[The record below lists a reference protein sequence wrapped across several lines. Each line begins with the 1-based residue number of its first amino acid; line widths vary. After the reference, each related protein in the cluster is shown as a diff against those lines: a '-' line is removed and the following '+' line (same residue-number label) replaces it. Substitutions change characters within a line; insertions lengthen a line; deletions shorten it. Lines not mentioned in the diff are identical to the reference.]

1 MPFPHI
7 DDVTL
12 NRHVGTMTLQ
22 RARDY
27 LRTGMVLSTRWDE
40 ESSVLTATVRG
51 SSIGDYAC
59 VIRVDATAEVPRIMS
74 SRCTCPMASAC
85 KHVAAAVLKA
95 DRDTVV
101 RAAVAAPEQPKTE
114 PWRRLIPEMR
124 APAKRTPLALGFEL
138 RVHEPNA
145 NPWSTKRTAP
155 ADPRA
160 LAKGEVDV
168 RLAMR
173 PYTASPRT
181 GAWIKGEVGWES
193 FRRASP
199 SYPVAQHR
207 WFGDLLALARD
218 SLLSGTAGEWILI
231 DHVESDVFLDHL
243 NRADAAGVPLIAVHK
258 HTDLRLARTASSQ
271 VRVERTERGLDLRLT
286 AKVDGTD
293 AEHVRAIGRS
303 GFYTWR
309 VVNRRLEVVI
319 ADSTLDEASRML
331 LAEGGALSVPASD
344 EEAFFVE
351 AYPSLRRTTTL
362 EAGAGVSLPEVLP
375 PTPVLSITFRGGH
388 TADHRLTWRYGG
400 RGGFPVT
407 PTGDAVRD
415 AEAEITELRAF
426 ESLWSSASDLPFA
439 ASGVVRDLD
448 TARLMG
454 EVVPALEDAGIEVI
468 ISGDRP
474 VYREL
479 AGEPEITITTVES
492 TDPDWFDLGF
502 LVKIDGRSIPFEPLF
517 TALALRRKNLLL
529 VDGSYFS
536 LAHPALDRLREL
548 IDEAAT
554 LNEWETGPRISR
566 YQTAL
571 WDDFEDLADQSESA
585 VSWRAT
591 VEALRT
597 ESGVPAVPMPAGL
610 RADLRPYQQ
619 AGFEWLAFLRQHRLG
634 GILADDMGLG
644 KTLQLLALV
653 QHAREAGE
661 ERPFL
666 VVAPTSVLSAWRD
679 EAARFTPDLRVRVVE
694 TSKASDIRDAAASA
708 DLVVASYAVVRLAEH
723 TFRDQEWAGLILDEA
738 QFVKNP
744 ASQQHQAVA
753 AITADV
759 TYAVTGTPLE
769 NSLMDL
775 WALFHLTAPGL
786 FPSKRRFREDYVQ
799 PIEKGKVPE
808 NAEGADF
815 RAGRIARLRRRIR
828 PLMLRRTKDLVAS
841 ELPPKQEQILH
852 VEPSPAHRAVYDT
865 VLQRERQKILGLL
878 KDLDKNRF
886 IVFRSLTML
895 RMLALAPGLVD
906 PDDIGLGSRKLDAL
920 VERAEELRAEGH
932 RTLVFSQFTSYLD
945 LAEQRLKDAG
955 IPYSRLDGT
964 TRKRGE
970 VVGDFREGD
979 QTVFLISL
987 KAGGFGLTLTEA
999 DYVFLLDPWWN
1010 PAAEAQAIDR
1020 THRIGQREQVFVYRM
1035 ISTGTIEEKVL
1046 ALQQRKARLFTA
1058 VMDDDE
1064 LFAKSLT
1071 ADDIRALFE
1080 D

>member
-12 NRHVGTMTLQ
+12 NRHVGTVTLQ

-27 LRTGMVLSTRWDE
+27 LRTGMVLATRWDE
-40 ESSVLTATVRG
+40 GSSVLTATVRG

-59 VIRVDATAEVPRIMS
+59 VIRIDATADVPRIMS

-95 DRDTVV
+95 DRESVI
-101 RAAVAAPEQPKTE
+101 RSAAVAPERPKTE
-114 PWRRLIPEMR
+114 PWRRLIPESR
-124 APAKRTPLALGFEL
+124 AAARTPLALGFEL
-138 RVHEPNA
+138 RVHERSA

-155 ADPRA
+155 AEPRA

-199 SYPVAQHR
+199 AYPVTQHR

-218 SLLSGTAGEWILI
+218 SLLSGTAGEWILV
-231 DHVESDVFLDHL
+231 DHVESDVFFDHL
-243 NRADAAGVPLIAVHK
+243 ARADAAGVPLIAVHK
-258 HTDLRLARTASSQ
+258 HTDVRLAVTGTARMQ
-271 VRVERTERGLDLRLT
+271 VERADDGLLLR
-286 AKVDGTD
+286 AAAQVDGEE
-293 AEHVRAIGRS
+293 AEHVRPIGRS

-309 VVNRRLEVVI
+309 VVDRRVEVVL
-319 ADSTLDEASRML
+319 AAGSLDEPTRTL
-331 LAEGGALSVPASD
+331 LAEGGTIAVPSAD
-344 EEAFFVE
+344 EEEFFAE
-351 AYPSLRRTTTL
+351 AYPALSRSATL
-362 EAGAGVSLPEVLP
+362 TAGAGVVLPEVVR
-375 PTPVLSITFRGGH
+375 PTPVLSVMFRGGH
-388 TADHRLTWRYGG
+388 TADHRLSWRYGG
-400 RGGFPVT
+400 HGGFPVT
-407 PTGDAVRD
+407 PTGDAIRD
-415 AEAEITELRAF
+415 ADAEGEELRTVQGV
-426 ESLWSSASDLPFA
+426 WSAASDLRFA
-439 ASGVVRDLD
+439 ATGVVRDLD
-448 TARLMG
+448 TARLLN
-454 EVVPALEDAGIEVI
+454 EVVPALEEAGVEVVVT
-468 ISGDRP
+468 GDRP

-479 AGEPEITITTVES
+479 AGEPEITVSTVES

-502 LVKIDGRSIPFEPLF
+502 IVKIDGKSIPFEPLF

-536 LAHPALDRLREL
+536 LAHPALDRLRDL

-571 WDDFEDLADQSESA
+571 WDDFEDLADQSAPA

-591 VEALRT
+591 VEALRA
-597 ESGVPAVPMPAGL
+597 ESGVPAVPAPVGL

-619 AGFEWLAFLRQHRLG
+619 AGFEWLAFLREHRLG

-653 QHAREAGE
+653 QHAHEAGE

-666 VVAPTSVLSAWRD
+666 VVAPTSVLTAWRD
-679 EAARFTPDLRVRVVE
+679 EAARFTPGLRVRVVE
-694 TSKASDIRDAAASA
+694 TSKASDIRDAAGSA

-723 TFRDQEWAGLILDEA
+723 TFRDRDWAGLILDEA

-744 ASQQHQAVA
+744 ASQQHQAIA
-753 AITADV
+753 AIPAEV

-786 FPSKRRFREDYVQ
+786 FPSKRQFREDYVQ

-828 PLMLRRTKDLVAS
+828 PLMLRRTKELVAS
-841 ELPPKQEQILH
+841 ELPLKQEQILH

-878 KDLDKNRF
+878 KDLDRNRF

-906 PDDIGLGSRKLDAL
+906 PDDAGLGSRKLDAL

-932 RTLVFSQFTSYLD
+932 RALVFSQFTSYLD
-945 LAEQRLKDAG
+945 LAEDRLKAAG
-955 IPYSRLDGT
+955 IGYSRLDGA
-964 TRKRGE
+964 TRKRGD
-970 VVGDFREGD
+970 VVDGFRDGD

-1080 D
+1080 E

>member
-1 MPFPHI
+1 
-7 DDVTL
+7 
-12 NRHVGTMTLQ
+12 
-22 RARDY
+22 
-27 LRTGMVLSTRWDE
+27 
-40 ESSVLTATVRG
+40 
-51 SSIGDYAC
+51 
-59 VIRVDATAEVPRIMS
+59 
-74 SRCTCPMASAC
+74 MASAC

-95 DRDTVV
+95 DRESVV
-101 RAAVAAPEQPKTE
+101 RAAVTAPERPKVE
-114 PWRRLIPEMR
+114 PWRRLIPEAR
-124 APAKRTPLALGFEL
+124 TTAARTPLALGFEL
-138 RVHEPNA
+138 RVHERSA
-145 NPWSTKRTAP
+145 NPWSTKRTTP

-173 PYTASPRT
+173 PYTTSPRT

-193 FRRASP
+193 FRRPSP
-199 SYPVAQHR
+199 AYPIAQHR

-218 SLLSGTAGEWILI
+218 SLLSGTAGEWILV

-243 NRADAAGVPLIAVHK
+243 LRADAAGVPLIAVRK
-258 HTDLRLARTASSQ
+258 DTDIRLTDTGSAR
-271 VRVERTERGLDLRLT
+271 VRVDRTDTGLLLR
-286 AKVDGTD
+286 AAAQVDGED
-293 AEHVRAIGRS
+293 AEHARPIGRS

-309 VVNRRLEVVI
+309 VVDRRVEV
-319 ADSTLDEASRML
+319 ALARSALDEPTRML
-331 LAEGGALSVPASD
+331 LTEGGSVPVPAAD
-344 EEAFFVE
+344 EEAFFAE
-351 AYPSLRRTTTL
+351 AYPSLSRTTTL
-362 EAGAGVSLPEVLP
+362 TAGTGVVLPEVLR
-375 PTPVLSITFRGGH
+375 PTPVVSVTFRGGH
-388 TADHRLTWRYGG
+388 TADHRLSWRYGG

-407 PTGDAVRD
+407 TTADAIRD
-415 AEAEITELRAF
+415 AEAEAAELRTV
-426 ESLWSSASDLPFA
+426 ESIWSAASDLRFA
-439 ASGVVRDLD
+439 ATGVVRDLD

-468 ISGDRP
+468 VTGDRP

-479 AGEPEITITTVES
+479 AGEPEITVSTVES

-502 LVKIDGRSIPFEPLF
+502 LVKIDGRTIPFEPLF

-536 LAHPALDRLREL
+536 LAHPALDRLRDL

-571 WDDFEDLADQSESA
+571 WDDFEDLADQSEPA

-597 ESGVPAVPMPAGL
+597 DSDVPAVPPPAGL
-610 RADLRPYQQ
+610 RAELRLYQQ

-653 QHAREAGE
+653 QHAHEAGE

-666 VVAPTSVLSAWRD
+666 VVAPTSVLTAWRD

-694 TSKASDIRDAAASA
+694 TSKASDIRDAAVSA
-708 DLVVASYAVVRLAEH
+708 DLVVASYAVVRLAEQ
-723 TFRDQEWAGLILDEA
+723 TFRDRDWAGLILDEA

-744 ASQQHQAVA
+744 ASQQHQAIA
-753 AITADV
+753 AIRADV

-786 FPSKRRFREDYVQ
+786 FPSKRQFREDYVQ

-906 PDDIGLGSRKLDAL
+906 PDDTGLGSRKLDAL

-932 RTLVFSQFTSYLD
+932 RVLVFSQFTSYLD
-945 LAEQRLKDAG
+945 LAEARLKDAG
-955 IPYSRLDGT
+955 IRYSRLDGA

-970 VVGDFREGD
+970 VVDDFRDGD

-1010 PAAEAQAIDR
+1010 PAAEEQAIDR

-1080 D
+1080 E